1 MRRTGVA
8 AVVGAVAAMAG
19 LLAAVWW
26 QAAAPRGAAAAAPA
40 PGGGAWRVPIGPGR
54 ALVLDVPQGWRMT
67 VRRPVAGPPT
77 VLIGPSEGDA
87 FRFLVTPL
95 LQGGG
100 APLDGTRL
108 KGFLHQIGQRVVAR
122 SVEGRIDL
130 EPVPGAA
137 GAWYYRLTDREPGE
151 GYRHLAQGARA
162 FDGVVM
168 TFTFLSH
175 VPDPPALAEA
185 LRVVATARVE

>member
-1 MRRTGVA
+1 M
-8 AVVGAVAAMAG
+8 VVGAVAAMAG

-26 QAAAPRGAAAAAPA
+26 QAAGPRGGAAAAPV
-40 PGGGAWRVPIGPGR
+40 PEGGSWRVPIGPGR
-54 ALVLDVPQGWRMT
+54 ALVLDVPRGWRMA

-77 VLIGPSEGDA
+77 VLIGPAEGDA

-100 APLDGTRL
+100 APLDDARL
-108 KGFLHQIGQRVVAR
+108 QGFLRQIGQRVVAR

-130 EPVPGAA
+130 EPVPGAG